1 MPYTESELVYNQFYQ
16 DVINRDEVGYKEF
29 RDEYISNWSGSDGPL
44 QDTNGI
50 ILLFEKIVDGE
61 GSYGDSYEHENQKIS
76 ANSTYFIYDASDEIN
91 NIIDREFLEL

>member
-29 RDEYISNWSGSDGPL
+29 RDTHISNWSGGPGPL
-44 QDTNGI
+44 RDTDGT